1 MFAGF
6 CMAPPTRIRVLDQQW
21 QFQILWKLA
30 NFRHKATMSRTNSVE
45 TVEPSRVRQW
55 LFGELHEMDTQTHG
69 VRDPEEY
76 EVVGVDG
83 VLLVLTEMSDLVR
96 SILLIKLLSDNLAT
110 IFEQGW
116 WYSWQRNGSYSYVLP
131 GVNNKMPFDTL
142 CLILS
147 YSNNP
152 RIT

>member
-1 MFAGF
+1 
-6 CMAPPTRIRVLDQQW
+6 
-21 QFQILWKLA
+21 
-30 NFRHKATMSRTNSVE
+30 
-45 TVEPSRVRQW
+45 
-55 LFGELHEMDTQTHG
+55 MDTQTHG

-116 WYSWQRNGSYSYVLP
+116 
-131 GVNNKMPFDTL
+131 
-142 CLILS
+142 
-147 YSNNP
+147 
-152 RIT
+152 